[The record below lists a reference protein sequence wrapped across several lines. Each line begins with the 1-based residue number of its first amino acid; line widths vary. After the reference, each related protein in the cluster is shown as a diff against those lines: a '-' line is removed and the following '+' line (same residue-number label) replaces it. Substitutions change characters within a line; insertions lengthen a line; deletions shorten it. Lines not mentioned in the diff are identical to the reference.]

1 VGLYWDSKERK
12 NATIAPE
19 SQVGGDMALT
29 DAQIKGLKPKP
40 GMRYSKADGNG
51 LLLDITPGGV
61 RSWVYRYRLNG
72 KREKLV
78 LGRYPD
84 LTLALP

>member
-1 VGLYWDSKERK
+1 
-12 NATIAPE
+12 
-19 SQVGGDMALT
+19 MALT